1 MNPRIAA
8 FASLVA
14 SMVLIVTVI
23 VYSSNS
29 SATGTTPGAPRYV
42 PQSSLEEL
50 KQLVEMREKERVAKL
65 GPRAAAKPTEV
76 APTVTKEEPPL
87 DVWDPQ
93 KKRYGNYSVYRARR

>member
-29 SATGTTPGAPRYV
+29 SATGTAPTAPRTL

-50 KQLVEMREKERVAKL
+50 KQLVEMREKERIAKL
-65 GPRAAAKPTEV
+65 GPRPVEKIPEVTQPEAKA
-76 APTVTKEEPPL
+76 APTP
-87 DVWDPQ
+87 DVWDPK
-93 KKRYGNYSVYRARR
+93 KKRYGNYSVYRGRR